1 MKPHAIEAAY
11 LDLSGASA
19 YTSGALS
26 VRSLRRL
33 IATGR
38 LPAFRPG
45 GPGGKLLIRR
55 RDLEALIESN
65 PVHLNLDQLV
75 EEAMAEMRG
84 KP

>member
-1 MKPHAIEAAY
+1 MDIKPITTEAAN

-55 RDLEALIESN
+55 QDLVALIEGS
-65 PVHLNLDQLV
+65 PAHPDLNRLV
-75 EEAMAEMRG
+75 KE
-84 KP
+84 K

>member
-1 MKPHAIEAAY
+1 
-11 LDLSGASA
+11 
-19 YTSGALS
+19 

-55 RDLEALIESN
+55 QDLVALIEGS
-65 PVHLNLDQLV
+65 PAHPDLNRLV
-75 EEAMAEMRG
+75 KE
-84 KP
+84 K